1 MALLRRPERGA
12 PPFSVSGSR
21 DGDGTQ
27 YGLYVGVAF
36 IRTCVSSRVTCE
48 GTYTALSTKEQGPQI
63 AQEHRCSVSQRRPP
77 SPWLSLASHHMVKGP
92 GPLSEAGGG
101 EDLVV
106 SVAEERDKVL
116 LALLDLAQRLV
127 VRLAQ
132 PLDHGRDSAC
142 GVGA

>member
-12 PPFSVSGSR
+12 PLFSVSGSR

-48 GTYTALSTKEQGPQI
+48 GTYSSLDHKQRSPPCAQI
-63 AQEHRCSVSQRRPP
+63 AQTQMFGFSAQASLPLAL
-77 SPWLSLASHHMVKGP
+77 SPLTRE

>member
-1 MALLRRPERGA
+1 M
-12 PPFSVSGSR
+12 
-21 DGDGTQ
+21 
-27 YGLYVGVAF
+27 
-36 IRTCVSSRVTCE
+36 SRVKVKYLHSSLDQGARSPNRTRTQMF
-48 GTYTALSTKEQGPQI
+48 GFSAQASLPLALSPLTME
-63 AQEHRCSVSQRRPP
+63 
-77 SPWLSLASHHMVKGP
+77 

>member
-21 DGDGTQ
+21 DDDGTVRILRRCGF
-27 YGLYVGVAF
+27 YKD
-36 IRTCVSSRVTCE
+36 VSSRHVPRQ
-48 GTYTALSTKEQGPQI
+48 LSTKVRPQI
-63 AQEHRCSVSQRRPP
+63 AQVTRTQMRFSFSAQASLPLAL
-77 SPWLSLASHHMVKGP
+77 SPLTME

-127 VRLAQ
+127 VRLTQ

>member
-12 PPFSVSGSR
+12 PLFSVSGSR

-63 AQEHRCSVSQRRPP
+63 AQEHRCSVSQRRPR
-77 SPWLSLASHHMVKGP
+77 SPWLSRLSPWKGP
-92 GPLSEAGGG
+92 SLSEAGGG

>member
-12 PPFSVSGSR
+12 PLFSVSGSR

-63 AQEHRCSVSQRRPP
+63 AQEHRCSVSQRRPR
-77 SPWLSLASHHMVKGP
+77 SPWLSRLSPWKGP
-92 GPLSEAGGG
+92 CQRPG
-101 EDLVV
+101 
-106 SVAEERDKVL
+106 EERISSSPSPK
-116 LALLDLAQRLV
+116 
-127 VRLAQ
+127 
-132 PLDHGRDSAC
+132 SATKC
-142 GVGA
+142 FSRSSISPSASSCASPSLSTMAATAPAE

>member
-1 MALLRRPERGA
+1 MCL
-12 PPFSVSGSR
+12 V
-21 DGDGTQ
+21 TW
-27 YGLYVGVAF
+27 
-36 IRTCVSSRVTCE
+36 VTCE
-48 GTYTALSTKEQGPQI
+48 GTALPTALSTTRSPKI
-63 AQEHRCSVSQRRPP
+63 AQTQMFGFSAQASLPLAL
-77 SPWLSLASHHMVKGP
+77 SPLTME